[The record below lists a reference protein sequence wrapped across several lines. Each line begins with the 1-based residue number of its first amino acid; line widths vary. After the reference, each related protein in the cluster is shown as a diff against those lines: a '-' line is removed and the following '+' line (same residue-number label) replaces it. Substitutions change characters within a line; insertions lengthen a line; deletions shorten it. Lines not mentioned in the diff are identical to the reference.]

1 MGSNPI
7 ARRLLSFSHPLFFLF
22 DFLSTL
28 KKGQKLKKKPCFP
41 GGIGRH
47 GRFKLCSQVFGVWVR
62 LRWSTSLSKSFD
74 SFFLR
79 PSQKTLFPFLWIMHS
94 FSSILFLTLVCEPFD
109 LDLLLSSTQKL
120 SAKLYGWLKV
130 SVSTPTTILSKALL
144 V

>member
-7 ARRLLSFSHPLFFLF
+7 ARRLLSFSQPLFFLF

-47 GRFKLCSQVFGVWVR
+47 GRFKLCSQVFGVSVR
-62 LRWSTSLSKSFD
+62 LRWEALLSQKSFD

-79 PSQKTLFPFLWIMHS
+79 PSQKTLFFFLWILP
-94 FSSILFLTLVCEPFD
+94 FFFLL
-109 LDLLLSSTQKL
+109 
-120 SAKLYGWLKV
+120 
-130 SVSTPTTILSKALL
+130 
-144 V
+144 